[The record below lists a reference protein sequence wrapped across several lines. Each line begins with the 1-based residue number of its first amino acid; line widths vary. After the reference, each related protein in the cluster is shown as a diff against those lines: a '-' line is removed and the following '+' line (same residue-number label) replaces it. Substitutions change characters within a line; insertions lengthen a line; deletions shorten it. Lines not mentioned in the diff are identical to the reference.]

1 MSESFDPA
9 NGEICVVDDDPSFLD
24 SIQKLLE
31 SAGLPV
37 RVFDRP
43 EDFLNFAATNRV
55 SLVVLDIWMEKV
67 TGLEVLARMCALSP
81 TTPVIIITGRN
92 DMAARATAM
101 QIGPVAYFIKPFDC
115 DEFLA
120 AVRDAI
126 SKDKNGA
133 PNTRR

>member
-43 EDFLNFAATNRV
+43 EAFLNHLATNPV
-55 SLVVLDIWMEKV
+55 LLLVLDIWMEKV

-81 TTPVIIITGRN
+81 TTPVIVITGRN
-92 DMAARATAM
+92 DMAARTTAT

-126 SKDKNGA
+126 SKAKNGA

>member
-1 MSESFDPA
+1 MSDTYDPA

-37 RVFDRP
+37 RVFDQP
-43 EDFLNFAATNRV
+43 EDFLTFAATNRV
-55 SLVVLDIWMEKV
+55 ALAVLDIWMEKV
-67 TGLEVLARMCALSP
+67 TGLEVLARMCAISP
-81 TTPVIIITGRN
+81 TTPVIVITGRN
-92 DMAARATAM
+92 DLAARTTAT

-120 AVRDAI
+120 AVRAAV
-126 SKDKNGA
+126 SKARNGT
-133 PNTRR
+133 PQKHG

>member
-9 NGEICVVDDDPSFLD
+9 NGEICVVDDDPPLLD
-24 SIQKLLE
+24 SIQQLLE
-31 SAGLPV
+31 SVGLPV

-81 TTPVIIITGRN
+81 TTPVIVITGRN
-92 DMAARATAM
+92 DRAARATAR